1 MTENNYRVI
10 FTKSAEREL
19 KKLTNQVIV
28 RLIPVIKNL
37 SDNPRPNGC
46 IKLEGSSNRYRVR
59 VGDYRILYEI
69 EDKIRIVE
77 IVGIRNRREAYE

>member
-1 MTENNYRVI
+1 MAENKYRVV

-19 KKLTNQVIV
+19 KKLTNQVIG

-37 SDNPRPNGC
+37 SDNPRPSGC

-69 EDKIRIVE
+69 EDKIKIVE

>member
-1 MTENNYRVI
+1 MTENKYRVI

-37 SDNPRPNGC
+37 SDTPRPSGC

-69 EDKIRIVE
+69 EDKIKIVE

>member
-1 MTENNYRVI
+1 MTENKYRVI

-37 SDNPRPNGC
+37 SDNPRPSGC

-69 EDKIRIVE
+69 EDKIKIVE

>member
-1 MTENNYRVI
+1 MKENKYQVI

-19 KKLTNQVIV
+19 KKLPNQVITRV
-28 RLIPVIKNL
+28 IPVIQKLAN
-37 SDNPRPNGC
+37 NPRPSGC

-59 VGDYRILYEI
+59 IGDYRILYLI
-69 EDKIRIVE
+69 EDQIKIIE

>member
-1 MTENNYRVI
+1 MAENKYRVI

-19 KKLTNQVIV
+19 KKLTNQVIG

-37 SDNPRPNGC
+37 SDNPRPSGC

-69 EDKIRIVE
+69 EDKIKIVE